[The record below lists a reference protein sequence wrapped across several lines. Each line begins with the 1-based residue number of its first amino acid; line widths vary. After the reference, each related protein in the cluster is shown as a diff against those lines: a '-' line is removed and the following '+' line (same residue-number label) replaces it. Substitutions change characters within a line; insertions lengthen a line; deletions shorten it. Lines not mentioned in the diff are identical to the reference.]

1 MDSKKSTLN
10 PLASMLREWGSSSSE
25 DVSSDPSEEDS
36 EEEGSG
42 KGSEDASIETNSEEA
57 SSEFDIEELDG
68 VSDALKDSSLEEGLP
83 SKEEEAAELSVA
95 SAPPCTEEE
104 GE

>member
-1 MDSKKSTLN
+1 
-10 PLASMLREWGSSSSE
+10 MLREWGSSSSE

-42 KGSEDASIETNSEEA
+42 KGSEDASIETNSELA

-68 VSDALKDSSLEEGLP
+68 ASDALKDSSLEEGLP
-83 SKEEEAAELSVA
+83 SKEEEAAKLSVA
-95 SAPPCTEEE
+95 SAPPCIEEE

>member
-1 MDSKKSTLN
+1 
-10 PLASMLREWGSSSSE
+10 MLREWGSSSSE

-95 SAPPCTEEE
+95 SAPPCMEEE